1 MDFLLKKPLYVM
13 CHFAG
18 MVLSGFTQLQT
29 IYSPSEHLL
38 EATQKIVG
46 LSLGETERREEAKY
60 VG

>member
-29 IYSPSEHLL
+29 IYFPSEHLL
-38 EATQKIVG
+38 EAAQEIVG